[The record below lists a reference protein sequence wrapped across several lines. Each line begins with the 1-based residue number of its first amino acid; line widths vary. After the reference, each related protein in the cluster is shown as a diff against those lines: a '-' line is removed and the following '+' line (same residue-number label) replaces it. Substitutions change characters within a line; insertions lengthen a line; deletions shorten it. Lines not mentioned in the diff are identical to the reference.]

1 MKTVQEEYA
10 FNKSEIRILK
20 ELTKGERPLSK
31 IERSLLIKP
40 PLLSY
45 NLKKLLRKGIIKETA
60 KGFRKYIQF
69 NDSKHASLLRDLLI
83 IYDHVNWQNLLTGKA
98 MEILFRAVTDSGK
111 EFNEIPKATLWRH
124 LRNLKAHGILQ
135 QTKNGY
141 SINPRFQT
149 LTDFLNE
156 YQRFIINMLAR
167 TISEKAV
174 ILWQKDFECLIRAP
188 KNSVAVAT
196 QENFLRTA
204 TSLLTDMGI
213 PIFSEHDIYFY
224 SKKKKSITT
233 EDIILHTLLIEP
245 NNVRYVTYSL
255 LLLKKYKEKIDTN
268 YLMKKA
274 QEYNLDSQI
283 KGMLQFLETHTPQKG
298 SILPTWTEFEAK
310 ARDYKVIT

>member
-10 FNKSEIRILK
+10 FSKSEIKILK
-20 ELTKGERPLSK
+20 ELTKGERSLSE
-31 IERSLLIKP
+31 IEKSLLIKP

-45 NLKKLLRKGIIKETA
+45 NLKKLLRKGIIKETT
-60 KGFRKYIQF
+60 KGFRKHIQF

-83 IYDHVNWQNLLTGKA
+83 IHDHVDWQNLLTGKA
-98 MEILFRAVTDSGK
+98 TEILLKVATDSGK

-141 SINPRFQT
+141 NINPRFQT

-174 ILWQKDFECLIRAP
+174 VLWQRGFEFLIRAP
-188 KNSVAVAT
+188 KNIAAT
-196 QENFLRTA
+196 QKNFMHTA
-204 TSLLTDMGI
+204 TSLLTNMGI
-213 PIFSEHDIYFY
+213 PIFSEFDIYFY
-224 SKKKKSITT
+224 SKTKKRIRT

-245 NNVRYVTYSL
+245 NNVRYVIYSL
-255 LLLKKYKEKIDTN
+255 LLLKKYKEKIDTR
-268 YLMKKA
+268 YLMREA

-298 SILPTWTEFEAK
+298 SILPTWMEFEAK